1 MIFEI
6 DVEFHNIY
14 FLTLQSLFALLR
26 LLKGDIGLSEITTTA
41 KRKRKQKAIES
52 ASFRLQ

>member
-14 FLTLQSLFALLR
+14 FLTLQSLFALR